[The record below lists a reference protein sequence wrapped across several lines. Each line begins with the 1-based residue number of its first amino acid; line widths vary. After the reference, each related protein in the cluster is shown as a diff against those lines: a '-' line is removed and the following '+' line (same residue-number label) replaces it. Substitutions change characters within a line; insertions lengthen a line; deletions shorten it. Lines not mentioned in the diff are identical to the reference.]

1 MLQDVKIF
9 NFAELKEIHRESRE
23 NFSEAFSLR
32 IHRGLSWVQRAEKE
46 INDPDASFIFYWI
59 AFNSIYADIDAKEGP
74 EKSKFNNFF
83 NLILRLDEGKKI
95 YSLLWIRFHAEIKNL
110 LNNQFIFQPFW
121 WHMIDKSAPN
131 WEESFN
137 KANKRVEIALREQNS
152 HVIISILMER
162 LYVLRNQLIHGGA
175 TWNSGKNRD
184 QVVEGNT
191 FIKDLVPCLIEIMLK
206 NPNENWGDNNYP
218 ILYATKASLTSLAEK
233 FSN

>member
-9 NFAELKEIHRESRE
+9 NFSELKEIHRERRV

-162 LYVLRNQLIHGGA
+162 LYVLRNQLDPRRCYLEQRKKQR
-175 TWNSGKNRD
+175 SG
-184 QVVEGNT
+184 
-191 FIKDLVPCLIEIMLK
+191 
-206 NPNENWGDNNYP
+206 
-218 ILYATKASLTSLAEK
+218 S
-233 FSN
+233 